1 MKWPPITFLVAICAF
16 LDSVEAAGPPN
27 VLFIAVDDLRPALNC
42 YGDRT
47 AKTPSIDGLAKQ
59 STVFLRAYCQQA
71 VCCPSRLSMLT
82 GMRPDTIRV
91 WDLKTHFRDHKP
103 NAVSLPQLFRQ
114 HGYHTQSIGKILH
127 GSGSPSKDPPSWS
140 EAPQFDSVRDPNLRY
155 ALPVNLA
162 GEGLKR
168 SAAESA
174 DVPDHHYVDG
184 LVCNAALKALSKRAA
199 DKSPFFL
206 AVGFRKP
213 HLPFC
218 APQKYWDLYDRDK
231 IPRPLVTQAPD
242 GAPELATRSW
252 GELEGYSDIP
262 KNGQITPEKIQE
274 LRHGYY
280 ACISYIDAQIGRLL
294 KQLQELELDDS
305 TIIVLWG
312 DHGFHLGEQG
322 LWTKANNYEL
332 STRIPL
338 LLSAPKHHKT
348 ANSTALVEVIDIYP
362 TLAELC
368 NLPIPA
374 AVEGR
379 SLVPVLKN
387 PQQPFKSA
395 AISQYPRMK
404 QGNRH
409 KSHGDIMGY
418 TVRTP
423 NWRYVR
429 WQEWK
434 TNKLIAEELYDMQR
448 GQLESR
454 NLAGSR
460 EYRATVQ
467 RMQKF
472 LSHP

>member
-114 HGYHTQSIGKILH
+114 HGYHTQSIGKIFH

-155 ALPVNLA
+155 ALQVNLA

-174 DVPDHHYVDG
+174 DVSDHHYVDG

-262 KNGQITPEKIQE
+262 KNEQLTPEKIQE

-294 KQLQELELDDS
+294 KQLEELKLDDS

-348 ANSTALVEVIDIYP
+348 ATSTALVEVIDIYP

-368 NLPIPA
+368 HLPIPA